1 MSRAVIV
8 TGGAGYVGSH
18 ACKALARAGFTPVTF
33 DNLSIGRPEAV
44 RWGPL
49 EIGDLL
55 DAARLHETFTRH
67 RPVAVMH
74 FAALALVGESM
85 VEPARY
91 WRSNLTGTINVLDA
105 CRTHRVEAFVLS
117 STCAVY
123 GIPKQ
128 IPIRED
134 APQAPV
140 NPYGAS
146 KLAAERA
153 VADYGAAYGLRA
165 AALRYFNAGG
175 ADPEGEIGEA
185 RDVETHLI
193 PLALDA
199 VLGHRPPLRI
209 MGDDYPTP
217 DGTAV
222 RDYVHVCDL
231 AKAHVAALGH
241 LLGGG
246 ESFVANLGTG
256 RGYSVR
262 EVIAAID
269 RVTGRRVPRE
279 RAPRR
284 PGDPPQLIADP
295 ARALELLGLDLPL
308 SQTIEQI
315 IETAWHWQ
323 SRRAALARPRWA
335 PASEG
340 PDPPKPSS
348 PPAST
353 QPVSLLTDTLSRPGM
368 QVRHADS

>member
-1 MSRAVIV
+1 MSGAVIV

-33 DNLSIGRPEAV
+33 DNLSIGRREAV
-44 RWGPL
+44 RSGPL

-55 DAARLHETFTRH
+55 DAARLHEFFTRH
-67 RPVAVMH
+67 RPTAVMH
-74 FAALALVGESM
+74 FAALALVGES
-85 VEPARY
+85 VAEPARY
-91 WRSNLTGTINVLDA
+91 WRSNLAGTINVLDA
-105 CRTHRVEAFVLS
+105 CRTHGVEVFVLS

-165 AALRYFNAGG
+165 AALRYFNAAG
-175 ADPEGEIGEA
+175 ADPEGEIGEV

-199 VLGHRPPLRI
+199 ILGHRPPLRI

-217 DGTAV
+217 DGTTV
-222 RDYVHVCDL
+222 RDYVHVFDL
-231 AKAHVAALGH
+231 ARAHVAALHH

-262 EVIAAID
+262 EVITAID
-269 RVTGRRVPRE
+269 RVAGRRVPRE
-279 RAPRR
+279 SAPRR
-284 PGDPPQLIADP
+284 PGDPPQLVADP
-295 ARALELLGLDLPL
+295 AAAFDLLGLDLPL

-315 IETAWHWQ
+315 IETAWHWH
-323 SRRAALARPRWA
+323 SRRAALSA
-335 PASEG
+335 ASEG
-340 PDPPKPSS
+340 PRARKPSP
-348 PPAST
+348 PPASI
-353 QPVSLLTDTLSRPGM
+353 QPASLSTDSLPRYAGKTW
-368 QVRHADS
+368 